1 MEFLLYLLLGA
12 AAGVLAG
19 LFGVGGGII
28 IVPVLVLS
36 FTAQGIDPAVLTHLA
51 VGTSLAVM
59 SGYRFVLRAERAG
72 KDTGLINLG
81 PTRADPK
88 ASWRWRAP
96 VADALAWLDSRL

>member
-51 VGTSLAVM
+51 VGTSLATI
-59 SGYRFVLRAERAG
+59 VLPRSTRCSSTSARARCCG
-72 KDTGLINLG
+72 RSSPG
-81 PTRADPK
+81 
-88 ASWRWRAP
+88 
-96 VADALAWLDSRL
+96 